1 MKSCIPIFNCLQAFG
16 GDFAKIC
23 KFFLAKSVFFS
34 SFFNVLTDGFKY
46 SFCFLLVHTF
56 PFLIT
61 FCWKAWALLI
71 QKAIL
76 QLLDINPE
84 VDEVELEVENK
95 VLKVKKAEK

>member
-1 MKSCIPIFNCLQAFG
+1 MRKKLYQRGN
-16 GDFAKIC
+16 
-23 KFFLAKSVFFS
+23 
-34 SFFNVLTDGFKY
+34 
-46 SFCFLLVHTF
+46 
-56 PFLIT
+56 
-61 FCWKAWALLI
+61 AWVLLI

>member
-1 MKSCIPIFNCLQAFG
+1 MRKKLYQSGNA
-16 GDFAKIC
+16 
-23 KFFLAKSVFFS
+23 
-34 SFFNVLTDGFKY
+34 
-46 SFCFLLVHTF
+46 LV
-56 PFLIT
+56 
-61 FCWKAWALLI
+61 LLI